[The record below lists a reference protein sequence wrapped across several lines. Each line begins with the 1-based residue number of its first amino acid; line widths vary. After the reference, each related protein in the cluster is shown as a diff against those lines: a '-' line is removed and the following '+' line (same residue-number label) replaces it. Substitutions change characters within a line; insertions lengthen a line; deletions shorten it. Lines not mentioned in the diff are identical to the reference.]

1 MKRRIAIFIAGVF
14 VVCTLAGCG
23 SDDSY
28 RNTLESGLN
37 KYYSGQDMDRSE
49 YNAVKSF
56 NNWKE
61 KQGSKSYSDW
71 GG

>member
-1 MKRRIAIFIAGVF
+1 MKKRIAMIALIVLTA
-14 VVCTLAGCG
+14 CTISGCG

-28 RNTLESGLN
+28 RKTLESGLS
-37 KYYSGQDMDRSE
+37 KYYSGQNMSKSE
-49 YNAVKSF
+49 YNAVKSY
-56 NNWKE
+56 NNWKS